1 MFRAISES
9 FQCTDVEIFTASES
23 FPPRDSQGPLEIDV
37 IMPSND
43 ENSSGTSL
51 GLLVGLRADEKGAWQ
66 RLVELY
72 GPVIDLWCRRDR
84 LQEAD
89 AADIRQE
96 VFLVVRR
103 KIGDFRRES
112 ATDSFRGWLRTITRN
127 KIADR
132 GRLGKSRPAETG
144 LGDRLDQTVA
154 RADRGDEGE
163 EDDPAIEGRILYRR
177 ALALIQR
184 DFEDRTWRAFW
195 GVVIDGR
202 TATAVAFDLG
212 VPVTAVY
219 LAKSRVLKR
228 LREEFEGFL
237 DP

>member
-1 MFRAISES
+1 M
-9 FQCTDVEIFTASES
+9 TASNAELFSRQVATFFLTITES

-37 IMPSND
+37 IMPSDD
-43 ENSSGTSL
+43 ENSSGTSI
-51 GLLVGLRADEKGAWQ
+51 GLLVGLRAGEKGAWQ
-66 RLVELY
+66 RLVDLY
-72 GPVIDLWCRRDR
+72 GPLIDLWCRCDR

-96 VFLVVRR
+96 VFMVVGR
-103 KIGDFRRES
+103 KIGDFRREA

-127 KIADR
+127 KIADW

-144 LGDRLDQTVA
+144 LGDRLDQTAA
-154 RADRGDEGE
+154 RADRGDE
-163 EDDPAIEGRILYRR
+163 DDPATEGRILYRR

-202 TATAVAFDLG
+202 SATAVALDLG
-212 VPVTAVY
+212 VPVNAVY

-228 LREEFEGFL
+228 LREEFEGLL

>member
-1 MFRAISES
+1 M
-9 FQCTDVEIFTASES
+9 
-23 FPPRDSQGPLEIDV
+23 
-37 IMPSND
+37 
-43 ENSSGTSL
+43 
-51 GLLVGLRADEKGAWQ
+51 RADEKGAWQ

-72 GPVIDLWCRRDR
+72 GPLIDLWCRCGR

-96 VFLVVRR
+96 VFMVVRR

-112 ATDSFRGWLRTITRN
+112 ANDSFRGWLRTITRN
-127 KIADR
+127 KIADW

-144 LGDRLDQTVA
+144 LLDRLDQTAA
-154 RADRGDEGE
+154 RADRGDE
-163 EDDPAIEGRILYRR
+163 DDPATEGRILYPR

-202 TATAVAFDLG
+202 SATAVALDLG
-212 VPVTAVY
+212 VPVNAVY

-228 LREEFEGFL
+228 LREEFEGLL